1 MKQKTT
7 IRSKQTKFE
16 VTLKAILISGYILP
30 IPFLLSLIWLKVDPT
45 SFIMSFICGKLPFA
59 IGMSHSLTIKLIS
72 FSLRYLIASILT
84 FECMRITS
92 FALLCVILTV
102 NWFSKAID
110 YLHKTFE
117 GILKNGR
124 LSDGTHFLH
133 FQKILIPLYAAYNFA
148 GLLGFMAT
156 LLASVLH
163 ILATFATI
171 RLSNVLPVS
180 VWLGMMNLS
189 WVSFTMEIATFQ
201 FAAKFNGKSAE
212 LLKYFRGA
220 ANQLNHSKITKCIY
234 LRRVRSLP
242 TAGVPIGFW
251 GHTLF
256 ICTKSTVIEV
266 LTGISDQTMNVSL
279 L

>member
-1 MKQKTT
+1 MTKLEVILKT
-7 IRSKQTKFE
+7 
-16 VTLKAILISGYILP
+16 VLIMGYALP
-30 IPFLLSLIWLKVDPT
+30 RPLLLSVVCLKVDPT
-45 SFIMSFICGKLPFA
+45 SFIMLFICGKLPFA
-59 IGMSHSLTIKLIS
+59 VSTSHSLIIKLIS

-84 FECMRITS
+84 FESIRITV
-92 FALLCVILTV
+92 FALFSVVVTV
-102 NWFSKAID
+102 NWLSKAID
-110 YLHKTFE
+110 YLHITFQK
-117 GILKNGR
+117 ILKNGR
-124 LSDGTHFLH
+124 LSEARHFLR
-133 FQKILIPLYAAYNFA
+133 FQKILIPIYAAYNFA